1 MYRPPWAPSEV
12 DIALPSVARV
22 YDYYLGGSHNFESDR
37 EFAQAALRAFPGL
50 PSILRDGRD
59 LLRRMVRFLCAEG
72 IDQFL
77 DLGSGIPTEGNVHE
91 VAGAANP
98 QARVVYVD
106 HDPVAVTHSRQLLA
120 GLERARVVAADIR
133 EPRNVLDLAV
143 DVGGFDLDRPVAI
156 LAVAVLHFVS
166 DEERPAE
173 LMAEYM
179 DALVPGAF
187 LAISQAG
194 RDGRPEAID
203 VERVYNRAGSPNAM
217 HMRTRTE
224 IAALFGDLELV
235 EPGLVPPPRWRP
247 DPADDD
253 PEAGDDYPGVAG
265 LGRRR

>member
-1 MYRPPWAPSEV
+1 MHRPPWAPAEV
-12 DIALPSVARV
+12 DITRPSVARV
-22 YDYYLGGSHNFESDR
+22 YDFYLGGSHNFESDR

-59 LLRRMVRFLCAEG
+59 K
-72 IDQFL
+72 
-77 DLGSGIPTEGNVHE
+77 
-91 VAGAANP
+91 
-98 QARVVYVD
+98 
-106 HDPVAVTHSRQLLA
+106 LLA

-143 DVGGFDLDRPVAI
+143 DVGGLDLDRPVAI

-194 RDGRPEAID
+194 RDGRPEAVD

-235 EPGLVPPPRWRP
+235 EPGLVPPPQWRP